1 MPDAVL
7 CHILSFLFTTEAVKT
22 SVLSHRWKN
31 VWASVPVL
39 DLDEE
44 EYDAD
49 MNQPLYNPEDC
60 FAQFVN
66 RVLMFR
72 CSGDIH
78 RFRLATNGMDDVSL
92 IYAWIST
99 AIRRNVVEFD
109 LTVQRSTVPPFE
121 IPKSLFMC
129 STLVRFKLWLHR
141 GIRVMIPTS
150 SNCFPSLK
158 FLHVTVH
165 FPDSDS
171 MEKLFSRLPVLEEL
185 IIDGN
190 FVESTTSNLDIS
202 APKLKRLQT
211 ELRVFKHDMHFANF
225 VNYVCQ
231 ILVNVDAPNLEEL
244 DICFDPLV
252 SFSLKNA
259 KCLRKAKI
267 DFFYVEELKKH
278 DYFLGLADRIHQ
290 IFAGIYDA
298 KYLTVK
304 APLLAALDIGHQYL
318 LPTFN
323 NLNYLEL
330 QLHTCRCLQ
339 SLATVLKISP
349 HLEQLKILLNRK
361 HMYANENNYSDDVD
375 EDEVEPE
382 WDAPETVPV
391 CLISHLKTICLWDF
405 KGCPDD
411 MEVAKYLVQHG
422 KALNR
427 VTIHTPFC
435 ENKEMKSQS
444 ATALWSNVSKF
455 PRGSKTCEI
464 EFQTII

>member
-7 CHILSFLFTTEAVKT
+7 CHILSFLFTREAVKT

-31 VWASVPVL
+31 VWAPVPVL

-49 MNQPLYNPEDC
+49 RYQPLGYNPADG

-66 RVLMFR
+66 RVLLFR
-72 CSGDIH
+72 FSGDIH
-78 RFRLATNGMDDVSL
+78 RFRLVTKDMDDLSL

-121 IPKSLFMC
+121 IPESLFMC
-129 STLVRFKLWLHR
+129 RTLVRFKLWLHR
-141 GIRVMIPTS
+141 GVRVMTPTS

-158 FLHVTVH
+158 FLHVTVR

-190 FVESTTSNLDIS
+190 F
-202 APKLKRLQT
+202 
-211 ELRVFKHDMHFANF
+211 
-225 VNYVCQ
+225 
-231 ILVNVDAPNLEEL
+231 
-244 DICFDPLV
+244 
-252 SFSLKNA
+252 NA
-259 KCLRKAKI
+259 KCLHKAKI
-267 DFFYVEELKKH
+267 DFFDVEELKKH

-304 APLLAALDIGHQYL
+304 APLLAALDIGHQHV

-349 HLEQLKILLNRK
+349 HLEHLKISRNRK
-361 HMYANENNYSDDVD
+361 QMYANVD
-375 EDEVEPE
+375 EGELEPGWDELES
-382 WDAPETVPV
+382 VPV

-405 KGCPDD
+405 QGCPDD
-411 MEVAKYLVQHG
+411 MEVAMYLVKHG
-422 KALNR
+422 KALNK
-427 VTIHTPFC
+427 VTIYNHFC
-435 ENKEMKSQS
+435 QDKEIEIQS
-444 ATALWSNVSKF
+444 PIALWSKFSKF
-455 PRGSKTCEI
+455 PRGSKTCKI
-464 EFQTII
+464 QFQTII

>member
-7 CHILSFLFTTEAVKT
+7 CHIISFLFTREAVKT

-31 VWASVPVL
+31 VWASIPVL

-49 MNQPLYNPEDC
+49 RYQPLGYNPADG

-66 RVLMFR
+66 RVLLFR
-72 CSGDIH
+72 FSGDIH
-78 RFRLATNGMDDVSL
+78 RFRLVTKDMDDVSL

-141 GIRVMIPTS
+141 GIRVMTPTS

-158 FLHVTVH
+158 FLHVTVR

-211 ELRVFKHDMHFANF
+211 ELRVFNHDMHFANF
-225 VNYVCQ
+225 
-231 ILVNVDAPNLEEL
+231 
-244 DICFDPLV
+244 
-252 SFSLKNA
+252 NA
-259 KCLRKAKI
+259 KCLHKAKI
-267 DFFYVEELKKH
+267 DFFDVEELKKH

-304 APLLAALDIGHQYL
+304 APLLAALDIGHQHL
-318 LPTFN
+318 LPMFN

-330 QLHTCRCLQ
+330 QLHTCLCLH

-349 HLEQLKILLNRK
+349 HLEHPKISRNRK
-361 HMYANENNYSDDVD
+361 QMYANVD
-375 EDEVEPE
+375 EGELEPGWDELES
-382 WDAPETVPV
+382 VPV

-405 KGCPDD
+405 QG
-411 MEVAKYLVQHG
+411 
-422 KALNR
+422 
-427 VTIHTPFC
+427 
-435 ENKEMKSQS
+435 
-444 ATALWSNVSKF
+444 VS
-455 PRGSKTCEI
+455 R
-464 EFQTII
+464 